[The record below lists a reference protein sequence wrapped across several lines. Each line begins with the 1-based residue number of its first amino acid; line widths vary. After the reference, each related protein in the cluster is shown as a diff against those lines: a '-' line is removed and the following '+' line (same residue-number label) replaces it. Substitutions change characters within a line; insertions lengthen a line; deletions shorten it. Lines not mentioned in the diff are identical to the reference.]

1 MKARQNLIEIAA
13 SFLLWVIIM
22 AIVMA
27 LLAAASGTQAETKSP
42 TAFTETHYNPS
53 TKGKDGQLKLWRV
66 FASSSGLRHSSCSAS
81 RTLASGESVKITSSP
96 RGPAT
101 VSVSGVD
108 FATDRSTPA
117 LVQVQSKSKPNSQP
131 VEIYAQNEG
140 RWTTGFEVPAGFLKQ
155 FADAD
160 KLKLVVNG
168 YSYVFDLAETHKA
181 VDAVVACNATGQ
193 ENLNMSLVGV
203 SVPAKTRGGA

>member
-1 MKARQNLIEIAA
+1 MKARQNLIEITA
-13 SFLLWVIIM
+13 SFLLWVTIM
-22 AIVMA
+22 VIVMT

-42 TAFTETHYNPS
+42 AAFTETVYNPS
-53 TKGKDGQLKLWRV
+53 VKGKDGALKLWRV
-66 FASSSGLRHSSCSAS
+66 FASSTGLRHSSCSAS
-81 RTLASGESVKITSSP
+81 RTLASGESVTITSGP

-108 FATDRSTPA
+108 FAMDRSVSA
-117 LVQVQSKSKPNSQP
+117 LVQVQSKSKPNPPP
-131 VEIYAQNEG
+131 VEIYAQNES
-140 RWTTGFEVPAGFLKQ
+140 RWTTEFEVPAGFIKQ

-181 VDAVVACNATGQ
+181 IDAVIACNATGQ
-193 ENLNMSLVGV
+193 ENLNLSRVDV
-203 SVPAKTRGGA
+203 AVPAKTRGE